1 MTPLRARWRRLGR
14 LIAAEDG
21 AVTTDFVLV
30 FPAFMMVFLGSF
42 EAGMLMTR
50 SVMLERAVDMSVRD
64 LRIGLYENP
73 THDQIKADICSRM
86 VIMPDCM
93 GALLLELR
101 PVSTT
106 TWNVFDGPATCV
118 NRDEEVQ
125 PVTAWTGGSSNEM
138 MLVRACAVFDPYFP
152 TTSWGLQLPL
162 DASGGYQLVAMS
174 AFVNEP
180 R

>member
-1 MTPLRARWRRLGR
+1 VSALGALAGRVRRRL
-14 LIAAEDG
+14 LAEDG
-21 AVTTDFVLV
+21 TLTADFVIV
-30 FPAFMMVFLGSF
+30 FPVIMMVFLGSF

-50 SVMLERAVDMSVRD
+50 SVMLERAVDLSVRD
-64 LRIGLYENP
+64 LRLGLVENP
-73 THDQIKADICSRM
+73 THDQIRDDICSHM
-86 VIMPDCM
+86 IVMPGCSE
-93 GALLLELR
+93 ALMLELR

-118 NRDEEVQ
+118 NRGEEVQ
-125 PVTAWTGGSSNEM
+125 PVTTWLQGESNEM
-138 MLVRACAVFDPYFP
+138 MLVRACAVFDPFFP
-152 TTSWGLQLPL
+152 TSAWGLNLPL

>member
-1 MTPLRARWRRLGR
+1 MSS
-14 LIAAEDG
+14 
-21 AVTTDFVLV
+21 DFVIV

-42 EAGMLMTR
+42 EAGMLMSR

-64 LRIGLYENP
+64 LRVGLYENP
-73 THDQIKADICSRM
+73 THDQIKADICARM
-86 VIMPDCM
+86 VIMPGCM
-93 GALLLELR
+93 ESLLLELR
-101 PVSTT
+101 PVSTS

-118 NRDEEVQ
+118 NRDEPVQ
-125 PVTAWTGGSSNEM
+125 PVTTWTGGESNEM

-152 TTSWGLQLPL
+152 TSAWGLQLPL